1 MRPHTIHLKF
11 YAQTSKDFEDALN
24 RGILGSTRKNNIAIN
39 LKAVALVEELIEKIA
54 DEIGIPNDRYW
65 TVSLQLK
72 ANDGKLADLTDV
84 IVDCFTLENRFKTK
98 SVIKKEA

>member
-1 MRPHTIHLKF
+1 MRLNF
-11 YAQTSKDFEDALN
+11 YAQTSKNFEDALN
-24 RGILGSTRKNNIAIN
+24 RGILGVTRKNKIAID

-54 DEIGIPNDRYW
+54 DQIGIPNDRYW

-84 IVDCFTLENRFKTK
+84 IVDCFTLENCFKTK
-98 SVIKKEA
+98 SVVKKEA

>member
-1 MRPHTIHLKF
+1 MRLNF
-11 YAQTSKDFEDALN
+11 YAETSKEFEDALN
-24 RGILGSTRKNNIAIN
+24 RGILGSTRKNNIAID

-54 DEIGIPNDRYW
+54 DQIGIPNDRYW

-84 IVDCFTLENRFKTK
+84 IVDCFTLENCFKTK
-98 SVIKKEA
+98 SVVKKEA